1 MDSKIETNE
10 NAVTH
15 KVKKG
20 ENLGSI
26 AKNNNTTV
34 EELERINNMADSK
47 IHQGQELKLSQNS
60 ETKNKNIVAERT
72 DKKQNTKIENKE
84 NTITHK
90 VKKGENLES
99 IAKNNN
105 TTVDEL
111 KRINN
116 LTDTKIRQG
125 QEIKLS
131 QSLERSKH
139 KS

>member
-1 MDSKIETNE
+1 M
-10 NAVTH
+10 
-15 KVKKG
+15 KKKR
-20 ENLGSI
+20 
-26 AKNNNTTV
+26 KN
-34 EELERINNMADSK
+34 
-47 IHQGQELKLSQNS
+47 
-60 ETKNKNIVAERT
+60 
-72 DKKQNTKIENKE
+72 QNTNIENKD